1 MFYLWNFVCSEDF
14 NAFCE
19 FVVLGRNKLDMSW
32 FCICLMTIWRECHWI
47 LMSVLF
53 WTCSKVRW
61 DAALT
66 QRHWKYFCLNSQS
79 DEDKTSCFWGNLV
92 QSFKFGLLQTRFFL
106 HLNSEFLFY
115 FLPLVW
121 IIGVNLVV
129 HLTVN
134 LLQFQQISEYF
145 NNVFCPLR
153 FLCSLDFKT
162 LWCKFVILGRK

>member
-1 MFYLWNFVCSEDF
+1 MKTKRAIFWVKSGSSTLKFRHLQICFFLYLIAGPVSISSPVVVWIIGVLFNVVFYLWNFVCSADF

-106 HLNSEFLFY
+106 HLNSEFVSIF
-115 FLPLVW
+115 FL
-121 IIGVNLVV
+121 
-129 HLTVN
+129 
-134 LLQFQQISEYF
+134 
-145 NNVFCPLR
+145 
-153 FLCSLDFKT
+153 
-162 LWCKFVILGRK
+162 